1 MSPIILYFL
10 ILILLALGLFQ
21 LYKSIKTKESM
32 NTKQQ
37 HHNKI
42 GNDKSQKDESVVY
55 NINEREIVI
64 NEVVDKKAG
73 EPKPLTS
80 LNCNCWPLGSSA
92 TNHPSINNKKRK
104 HHHKMKPHEEEQDS
118 SHHIPTHKGYA
129 KQIHSRDSKTGLI
142 ADKGPEGAA
151 PYELISGFR

>member
-1 MSPIILYFL
+1 MSSIILCSL
-10 ILILLALGLFQ
+10 IFILLALGLFQ
-21 LYKSIKTKESM
+21 LYKSTKTRENMK
-32 NTKQQ
+32 TKQQ
-37 HHNKI
+37 HRNKI
-42 GNDKSQKDESVVY
+42 GSDNQKDDSVVY

-80 LNCNCWPLGSSA
+80 LNCNCWPLGESEKGSDFKNKQKL
-92 TNHPSINNKKRK
+92 NH

-118 SHHIPTHKGYA
+118 SHHIPTHKGYT
-129 KQIHSRDSKTGLI
+129 KQLHSRDPKTGLI
-142 ADKGPEGAA
+142 QEKGPEGAS